1 MLKRLHHT
9 WRLAAAVA
17 VLGLLALL
25 TVPGAL
31 GELFYTDR
39 SGDSGLAP
47 DITDLHV
54 VDDPAGYITFHIG
67 TNQQALASGAEIS
80 VYVDSDRNI
89 STGEPRGDLG
99 VDHEFTYGGLG
110 LPLLTHYGGNFVVID
125 FNSTLSFLY
134 AGGLTARVHRDDLD
148 VTDRFRFVV
157 EAHQEDADKN
167 TVGVDVAPDS
177 GSQEYV
183 LTRTPP
189 ALVVGNATATGKPKA
204 GGTFIVSAPLRRSD
218 DGPVARAKVRCR
230 AILGG
235 ALLRAKPRVSSG
247 RAQCSM
253 RLPLSAKGRQ
263 LRGTLAVSLNGAT
276 DWVTRSFTFRVS

>member
-1 MLKRLHHT
+1 MR
-9 WRLAAAVA
+9 RPAAAVA

-54 VDDPAGYITFHIG
+54 VDDPSGYITFHIG
-67 TNQQALASGAEIS
+67 TNQRALASGADIS
-80 VYVDSDRNI
+80 VYVDSDRSV

-99 VDHEFTYGGLG
+99 VDHEFSYGGLG
-110 LPLLTHYGGNFVVID
+110 LPFLTHYSGKFVVID
-125 FNSTLSFLY
+125 LNSTLSFAY
-134 AGGLTARVHRDDLD
+134 VGGLTARVHRDDLD

-157 EAHQEDADKN
+157 EARQQDAEMN
-167 TVGVDVAPDS
+167 TVGLDVAPDS

-183 LTRTPP
+183 RTRTPP
-189 ALVVGNATATGKPKA
+189 ALVVGNATAAGKPRA
-204 GGTFIVSAPLRRSD
+204 GGGFTVSAPLRRSD
-218 DGPVARAKVRCR
+218 DGPVATAKVRCR

-235 ALLRAKPRVSSG
+235 ALLRATARVSSG

-253 RLPLSAKGRQ
+253 RLPLSAKGRR
-263 LRGTLAVSLNGAT
+263 LRGTLSVSLNGAT
-276 DWVTRSFTFRVS
+276 DWVTRPFAFRVR